1 MGEDVDGTA
10 REESPLSADGVR
22 RLMGFAVGYLTKDL
36 ERQSDDAGG
45 WVGGADGS
53 GMGYFFEP
61 GGAAERIL
69 LRADKA
75 SGRFFLK
82 LAAQIP
88 DSGYSVE
95 RRLVSGSQDD
105 LLAYLREEGRVDALV
120 AQALELDAS
129 VAERLGEYPLAGSAP
144 GRADD

>member
-1 MGEDVDGTA
+1 MGTDVDGDA
-10 REESPLSADGVR
+10 RGEAPLSADRVR
-22 RLMGFAVGYLTKDL
+22 RLMGFAVGYLTEDL
-36 ERQSDDAGG
+36 ERQRDDAGD
-45 WVGGADGS
+45 WVGGADGR

-75 SGRFFLK
+75 SGRFSLK

-95 RRLVSGSQDD
+95 RRLASGSRDD
-105 LLAYLREEGRVDALV
+105 LLAYLREEGCLDALV

-129 VAERLGEYPLAGSAP
+129 VAERRGEYPF
-144 GRADD
+144 GR